1 MSDIRKTS
9 APSGAPA
16 VVYDLAKERAERAAV
31 SNTAHPNRDSS
42 GISASARELSRARA
56 AVESADDVRQERIQ
70 ALREQIARGEY
81 NPDPREVAK
90 KILER
95 GL

>member
-1 MSDIRKTS
+1 MSDIRKTTGGS
-9 APSGAPA
+9 APRA
-16 VVYDLAKERAERAAV
+16 VVYDLAKARSERAAA
-31 SNTAHPNRDSS
+31 SNGAQPGRDSS
-42 GISASARELSRARA
+42 GISASARELNRARL
-56 AVESADDVRQERIQ
+56 AVESADEVRQERIQ